1 MGRPTSADAAARPS
15 GARVPHAPHR
25 PKATYRFQLTQRA
38 NTTRAH
44 VCELHGDSALRG
56 DARHG
61 PFPELVVCDLAPQA
75 QAAVDASDDR
85 QDRHEAAHV
94 RVPGVRQAVVQ
105 QGLGHRDRAVAGR
118 PGAGTRGRHRA
129 AWATRSVG
137 QHSGTHPARVSPAA
151 AGGGAQPGVDVRA
164 HEPAPLAQP
173 VQRAQQR
180 HRLLCQRAAV
190 RGRQGRLRPGPP
202 PRHGVC
208 KTGRR
213 RCRACLRPGVP
224 QRRRGARAQPTS
236 EQRRVRGAGGEQ
248 AAQEAEQLL
257 HKALHV
263 LRPLGQVPRWQHC
276 TEQVHRQD
284 LRKTPAHASGTTR
297 FYLLVIF
304 CP

>member
-129 AWATRSVG
+129 PCGGLGNPQR
-137 QHSGTHPARVSPAA
+137 GTA
-151 AGGGAQPGVDVRA
+151 
-164 HEPAPLAQP
+164 
-173 VQRAQQR
+173 QR
-180 HRLLCQRAAV
+180 HA
-190 RGRQGRLRPGPP
+190 
-202 PRHGVC
+202 PRTRVPRSR
-208 KTGRR
+208 GRR
-213 RCRACLRPGVP
+213 RA
-224 QRRRGARAQPTS
+224 
-236 EQRRVRGAGGEQ
+236 AG
-248 AAQEAEQLL
+248 
-257 HKALHV
+257 
-263 LRPLGQVPRWQHC
+263 R
-276 TEQVHRQD
+276 
-284 LRKTPAHASGTTR
+284 
-297 FYLLVIF
+297 
-304 CP
+304 